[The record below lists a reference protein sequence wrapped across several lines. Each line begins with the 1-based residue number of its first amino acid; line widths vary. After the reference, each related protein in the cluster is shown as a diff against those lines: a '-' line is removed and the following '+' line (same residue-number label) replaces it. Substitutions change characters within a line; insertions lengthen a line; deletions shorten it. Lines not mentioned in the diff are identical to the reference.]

1 MLPLV
6 PVDLAPKLP
15 ELKQRADRLSSG
27 LSPSLKTW
35 IEQQGREQAAYPH
48 FDEARLRLAVVR
60 RLQGQPQQH
69 PLQTDGLVLLVLKAA
84 ADAAEQELRRGMQA
98 LRRSHEDKQAAVA
111 VLAEFHESRS
121 MLKPPRPERAHL
133 RVVPPLSEQRLS
145 ELDETTEAAAQWL
158 QVLNDRRSRVIAA
171 LFGTM
176 KRLPMNCDAGL
187 GGLR

>member
-6 PVDLAPKLP
+6 PADLAPRLP
-15 ELKQRADRLSSG
+15 ELRQRADRLSSG
-27 LSPSLKTW
+27 LRPSLKSW
-35 IEQQGREQAAYPH
+35 IEQQGREQAGYPH

-69 PLQTDGLVLLVLKAA
+69 PLQTEGLVLLVLKAA
-84 ADAAEQELRRGMQA
+84 ADAAEQELRRGMDA
-98 LRRSHEDKQAAVA
+98 LRRFHEEKQAA
-111 VLAEFHESRS
+111 LAALADFDASRS
-121 MLKPPRPERAHL
+121 LLKPPPEARAHL
-133 RVVPPLSEQRLS
+133 RVVPPVSEQRLT
-145 ELDETTEAAAQWL
+145 EIDDGAEAAAHWL
-158 QVLNDRRSRVIAA
+158 QVLNDRRSSVVAA